1 MPHCLNGNIKLTN
14 IKIAHFN
21 KGNSKF
27 ENKLDDIH
35 YIIDTHKPL
44 IFSISEANY
53 CNLNKTIIDGYN
65 IETCDFKIGYH
76 TSRQI
81 LMIHNSLTYTR
92 QTDLEKPHLALIL
105 CDIKLNKTD
114 KLTIAAYYR
123 QWSLPKDFNINY
135 NQTDKYKDPTNICTN
150 ILKNTSNEFIL
161 IGDDNIDTLSNSNA
175 YKNFNNHEIKE
186 IRHNFMIDNSLISH
200 HNKAIFYRKG

>member
-1 MPHCLNGNIKLTN
+1 MGITIESYRINIGIFYNRPPKKHKSYTKSNSNFTFKFNKNLKTLLLFIIFFTITQSNNFSITLQHNNNKLAHYTNGNIKLTN

-27 ENKLDDIH
+27 DNKIDDIH

-53 CNLNKTIIDGYN
+53 CNLNNTIIDGYN

-81 LMIHNSLTYTR
+81 LMIHNSLT
-92 QTDLEKPHLALIL
+92 
-105 CDIKLNKTD
+105 
-114 KLTIAAYYR
+114 
-123 QWSLPKDFNINY
+123 
-135 NQTDKYKDPTNICTN
+135 
-150 ILKNTSNEFIL
+150 
-161 IGDDNIDTLSNSNA
+161 
-175 YKNFNNHEIKE
+175 
-186 IRHNFMIDNSLISH
+186 
-200 HNKAIFYRKG
+200 